1 MVVNF
6 VMREIK
12 HNFSLLSICY
22 LNMSQFSAIL
32 AFVHTHTHTH
42 THTKCLISTVN
53 ILQVGNAVPPPLA
66 KAIGHEIVRAMKM
79 APLQRKE
86 EISV

>member
-1 MVVNF
+1 MIVNF
-6 VMREIK
+6 VVREIK
-12 HNFSLLSICY
+12 HNSFLLSICY

-32 AFVHTHTHTH
+32 AIAHTHTHTH
-42 THTKCLISTVN
+42 THTLIDTVN